1 MKNGRL
7 DAEYYQPKYDEFEKK
22 MKKMNEAT
30 LNLYNRNYIPKDNNI
45 YKYIELS
52 NVRRDGI
59 IEGVDKYK
67 GKDLPTRARRKVK
80 KGQVLVSSI
89 EGSLSSCALV
99 TEEFDGSICTNG
111 FYVVDSDEV
120 NSETLVVLMKSWFM
134 QEILKRECSGTILSS
149 INKEDFLKIKIPLVC
164 EKVQN
169 RIKDNITEMYELRNR
184 VEILINRSIKAV
196 EIAIECG
203 EKTAIE
209 FLKEEK
215 V

>member
-1 MKNGRL
+1 
-7 DAEYYQPKYDEFEKK
+7 
-22 MKKMNEAT
+22 
-30 LNLYNRNYIPKDNNI
+30 
-45 YKYIELS
+45 
-52 NVRRDGI
+52 
-59 IEGVDKYK
+59 
-67 GKDLPTRARRKVK
+67 
-80 KGQVLVSSI
+80 
-89 EGSLSSCALV
+89 
-99 TEEFDGSICTNG
+99 
-111 FYVVDSDEV
+111 
-120 NSETLVVLMKSWFM
+120 MKSWFM

-184 VEILINRSIKAV
+184 VDILINRSIKAV